1 MKKSVEIILEEAKK
15 IAELAEE
22 KAGRWNGKTESGEE
36 KAMIAIDIDDMAIQI
51 IEACKEIQRLLE
63 ELYN

>member
-15 IAELAEE
+15 IAQLAEE
-22 KAGRWNGKTESGEE
+22 RAGRWNGKDTTGEE
-36 KAMIAIDIDDMAIQI
+36 KAQVASDIDNMALDI
-51 IEACKEIQRLLE
+51 IESCKEIQRLLE